1 MSDMTSPEA
10 VENPFP
16 ETSSL
21 LVDMTKHTGMSG
33 SANRVELRRVREPMV
48 GSMEPTNRIAETS
61 FVIGLLEEG
70 CLPTEGAHFTMP
82 YHMMSGNE
90 GYGIGHIVDFGYVD
104 SREPVKNVAVVEND
118 HYFETSE
125 GLWRLRILD
134 KGN

>member
-1 MSDMTSPEA
+1 MSETTSPEI

-21 LVDMTKHTGMSG
+21 LVDMTKHTRVLG
-33 SANRVELRRVREPMV
+33 SAHRVELRRVREPAV
-48 GSMEPTNRIAETS
+48 GPMKPTDRIAETS
-61 FVIGLLEEG
+61 FVIGLIAEG
-70 CLPTEGAHFTMP
+70 TAPTEGVPFTMP
-82 YHMMSGNE
+82 YHLMSGNG
-90 GYGIGHIVDFGYVD
+90 GYGVGHVIDFGYVD
-104 SREPVKNVAVVEND
+104 SREPIRNVTVVDQD